1 MAAVLFVWSESDIYG
16 DRETEENPD
25 LFEPALT
32 TNAYKKKMAAI
43 EKLVRNAKEEDVFSF
58 LTTILAEN
66 EKLLFRFYSIVN
78 KKTAKENINNYI
90 RQIDVIARRYLG
102 RNDFISYDEA
112 DDFIWELNDII
123 KQIRFKRL

>member
-32 TNAYKKKMAAI
+32 TNAYKKKMATI

>member
-66 EKLLFRFYSIVN
+66 EKLLFRFHSIVN

-90 RQIDVIARRYLG
+90 RQVDVIARRYLG